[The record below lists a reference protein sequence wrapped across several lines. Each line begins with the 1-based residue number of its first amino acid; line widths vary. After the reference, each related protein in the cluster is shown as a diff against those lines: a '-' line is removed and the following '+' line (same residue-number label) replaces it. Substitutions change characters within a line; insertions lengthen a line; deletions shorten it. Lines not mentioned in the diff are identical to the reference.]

1 MSIQGNLET
10 FYLSS
15 LLQMLSGERKTGRLK
30 IRSRDN
36 EVQIILHE
44 GDIVF
49 ATEKQKNNRIGL
61 LLLNNGL
68 IDEQALDTCLAE
80 SRKRQQGIGKT
91 LVQEGHLTLK
101 QLNGFLLEQAKN
113 SLYNVFLWES
123 GEFSYDDQQINL
135 KGMAGQKMGT
145 MNILLEASRR
155 IDELGVLQKQIPD
168 PQAVV
173 KRVQNAGSP
182 VDSGLQPME
191 QRILALVDGRAT
203 VRQILD
209 STGCDDFT
217 GYKALNSLLSAGH
230 ITIIAPMT
238 LEEIARRAVTHLRGI
253 DARQFRETLDSLEVK
268 RSSVLRIALSGL
280 FREAA
285 DADQLMAAAEAEAAK
300 IAGEADRQALRRL
313 REDAQAP
320 FIRFMSELLRQSLD
334 KKQ

>member
-68 IDEQALDTCLAE
+68 IDKQALDTCLAE

-238 LEEIARRAVTHLRGI
+238 LEEIARRAVTHLQGI

-320 FIRFMSELLRQSLD
+320 FIRFMSELLCQSLD